1 MTPSQLRMLIESDA
15 EALQL
20 ARSGAADLCA
30 KRCMMIAPK
39 VRVSKMLT
47 ERGLY
52 AELGPLVAETILQ
65 KLEGYAQ
72 AGQTFSALVKRF
84 LKWLEP
90 TNDGVD
96 FGLQDTLDMAGAL
109 TQGGLLTAEEYAAI
123 NSISLVPPT
132 ITGADVSTAYP
143 FPPQD

>member
-1 MTPSQLRMLIESDA
+1 MTPAELKSLIESDA
-15 EALQL
+15 EALAL

-30 KRCMMIAPK
+30 LRCMAIAPK
-39 VRVSKMLT
+39 INAETVLT

-52 AELGPLVAETILQ
+52 QRLGATVAETILQ
-65 KLEGYAQ
+65 KLEGFAATQ
-72 AGQTFSALVKRF
+72 NSLAAVVRRF

-90 TNDGVD
+90 VNG
-96 FGLQDTLDMAGAL
+96 GADWGQPEAL
-109 TQGGLLTAEEYAAI
+109 AMCHALMQGGLLTQEECDAI
-123 NSISLVPPT
+123 HALSLVAPT

>member
-1 MTPSQLRMLIESDA
+1 MTPSELKSLIESDA
-15 EALQL
+15 EALAL

-30 KRCMMIAPK
+30 KRCMLIAPK
-39 VRVSKMLT
+39 VRTSKMLT

-52 AELGPLVAETILQ
+52 AELGLLVAETILQ

-72 AGQTFSALVKRF
+72 AGQPFSALVKRF

-109 TQGGLLTAEEYAAI
+109 TQGGLLTNEEYAAI
-123 NSISLVPPT
+123 NSVSLVAPT

>member
-1 MTPSQLRMLIESDA
+1 MTPAALKTLIESDA
-15 EALQL
+15 EALAL

-30 KRCMMIAPK
+30 KRCMLIAPK
-39 VRVSKMLT
+39 VRISKMLT

-72 AGQTFSALVKRF
+72 AGQPFSALVKRF

-109 TQGGLLTAEEYAAI
+109 TQGGLLTNEEYAAI
-123 NSISLVPPT
+123 NSVSLVAPT
-132 ITGADVSTAYP
+132 ITGVDVSTAYP

>member
-1 MTPSQLRMLIESDA
+1 MSPTELRALIESDTQ
-15 EALQL
+15 ALAL

-30 KRCMMIAPK
+30 ARCVVIAPK
-39 VRVSKMLT
+39 VRSSKTLT

-52 AELGPLVAETILQ
+52 QELGPAVAETILQ
-65 KLEGYAQ
+65 KLEAYSL
-72 AGQTFSALVKRF
+72 AGADYSAIVKRF

-90 TNDGVD
+90 ANQGVD
-96 FGLQDTLDMAGAL
+96 FGLQSTMDMAGL
-109 TQGGLLTAEEYAAI
+109 LYQGGLLAVEEYTAI
-123 NSISLVPPT
+123 DGLSKVAPT

>member
-1 MTPSQLRMLIESDA
+1 
-15 EALQL
+15 
-20 ARSGAADLCA
+20 
-30 KRCMMIAPK
+30 
-39 VRVSKMLT
+39 MLT

-72 AGQTFSALVKRF
+72 AGQPFSALVKRF

-109 TQGGLLTAEEYAAI
+109 TQGGLLTNEEHAAI
-123 NSISLVPPT
+123 NSVSLVAPT

>member
-1 MTPSQLRMLIESDA
+1 MTPAALKTLIESDA
-15 EALQL
+15 EALAL

-30 KRCMMIAPK
+30 KRCMQIAPK
-39 VRVSKMLT
+39 IRQSTTLT

-52 AELGPLVAETILQ
+52 NELGPTMAEIILQ
-65 KLEGYAQ
+65 KLEGYAAASQ
-72 AGQTFSALVKRF
+72 EYSALVKRF

-90 TNDGVD
+90 NNQGVD
-96 FGLQDTLDMAGAL
+96 FGLQSTLDMAGLLA
-109 TQGGLLTAEEYAAI
+109 QGGLLSAPEYAAI
-123 NSISLVPPT
+123 SGLSLVAPT